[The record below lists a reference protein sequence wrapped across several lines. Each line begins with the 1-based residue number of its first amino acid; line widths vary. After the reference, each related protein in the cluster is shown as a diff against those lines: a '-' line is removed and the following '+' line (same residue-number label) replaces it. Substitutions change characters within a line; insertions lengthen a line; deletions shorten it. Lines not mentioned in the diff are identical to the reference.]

1 MKVIAFFFFYTPA
14 HHCWQSSTPLLT
26 IKHTAIG
33 NQAHSHWHP
42 RTPPL
47 TINNLHAHNFFKP
60 LGKLARLCRAN
71 FPDASGSHPHSF
83 GYPSP
88 TPRAAIPFVSGNR
101 PLRLGRAP
109 PSSVSSFIIYDADP
123 GQPNIGIGL
132 RLRRNW
138 FHAKLRYDLTQN
150 GRVSSTKQPLSYH
163 KILKNCALFV
173 VFKHKKTNKRQ
184 FSGN

>member
-1 MKVIAFFFFYTPA
+1 MP
-14 HHCWQSSTPLLT
+14 T
-26 IKHTAIG
+26 IFLSPWA
-33 NQAHSHWHP
+33 
-42 RTPPL
+42 
-47 TINNLHAHNFFKP
+47 NL
-60 LGKLARLCRAN
+60 
-71 FPDASGSHPHSF
+71 PDYAGQT
-83 GYPSP
+83 SP
-88 TPRAAIPFVSGNR
+88 TPRVAIPIVSGIRHQRLGQPSPSSRAAVPFVSGSR

-163 KILKNCALFV
+163 KILKKCALFV

-184 FSGN
+184 LSGN